1 MAALR
6 MIDLADF
13 ASINKDMADYDEKR
27 EKVIKDSRGMPHVC
41 AWLPIGMGLLPAPFN
56 MTSTCAAQIYRSSQ
70 SKLYT
75 AFIEG
80 TWMAQHPSWR
90 RLRMELRS

>member
-1 MAALR
+1 MAASG

-41 AWLPIGMGLLPAPFN
+41 AWLPMGFHPHR
-56 MTSTCAAQIYRSSQ
+56 ST
-70 SKLYT
+70 
-75 AFIEG
+75 
-80 TWMAQHPSWR
+80 
-90 RLRMELRS
+90 